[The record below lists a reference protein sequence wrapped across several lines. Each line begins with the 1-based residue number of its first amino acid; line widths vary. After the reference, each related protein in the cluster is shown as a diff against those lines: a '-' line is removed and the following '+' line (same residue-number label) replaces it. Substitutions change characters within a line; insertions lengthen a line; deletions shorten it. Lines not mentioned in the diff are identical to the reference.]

1 MKFSSIA
8 HDGFLWLESIVIMKS
23 AKRSL
28 ALATLLLV
36 PALCFAETPET
47 VPAVA
52 APTPKTKTKEPD
64 AVTKLLERLG
74 EEATVPEAGADPAT
88 YIDDEKF
95 QDELTTRLIDL
106 AKKNKCLAS
115 SDIQK
120 LLLSRKT
127 CQLSLPPPSTKALT
141 PEEVYERAAQSV
153 MVLCSIQALDD
164 DPGEWEGGRTATAWA
179 LTEDGV
185 MITNRHVFE
194 DLKDERFGVANLK
207 GEVFP
212 VIDILAA
219 STQTDIVVFRVAGK
233 GFTPLP
239 LSRDEK
245 IASWVGVLSHPG
257 SQFFSFTQG
266 FVTRYTKTNENGRT
280 ERWMSITADFAS
292 GSSGA
297 PVLNKYGAV
306 VGIATTTENID
317 SNEGLDEN
325 GDIEETPR
333 KPVAK
338 DEDLADNP
346 EYPINRPSSVQMVVK
361 STIPSRV
368 ILELIRKK

>member
-1 MKFSSIA
+1 MKPRE
-8 HDGFLWLESIVIMKS
+8 H
-23 AKRSL
+23 SL
-28 ALATLLLV
+28 ALTAILTAVLLI
-36 PALCFAETPET
+36 PTHCFSETPEAVQT
-47 VPAVA
+47 PPAS
-52 APTPKTKTKEPD
+52 KSKEPD
-64 AVTKLLERLG
+64 AVTQLLKRLG
-74 EEATVPEAGADPAT
+74 EEATVPEAEPDPTT

-95 QDELTTRLIDL
+95 MDDFTTRLIDL

-115 SDIQK
+115 GEIQK
-120 LLLSRKT
+120 HMLSRST

-153 MVLCSIQALDD
+153 VVLCSVQALDD
-164 DPGEWEGGRTATAWA
+164 DPGEWEGGRTATAWP

-219 STQTDIVVFRVAGK
+219 SAQTDIVVFRVAGK

-245 IASWVGVLSHPG
+245 IAAWVGVLSHPG

-306 VGIATTTENID
+306 VGVATTTENID
-317 SNEGLDEN
+317 SNEGPDEN
-325 GDIEETPR
+325 GGVEETPR

-338 DEDLADNP
+338 DEGQAENP
-346 EYPINRPSSVQMVVK
+346 DEPISRPSSVQMVVK